1 MKLSIRQIIGS
12 GYAAA
17 ALLLVI
23 MGVTAYRNIGTMRDT
38 TQLVSQTHQMKQHIV
53 SILSFLED
61 AETGQRGFVITGED
75 SYLEHYRT
83 GVREVPREAA
93 SIRALTSN
101 PAQHANLDRLDPL
114 IAARFA
120 EFQATIGLR
129 LSEGFDAALRMVEG
143 GAGEQTMD
151 EIRAV
156 LATMDSVEN
165 VLLAERE
172 GAAQRSATAT
182 VAVIIGSTLAAL
194 AVVVF
199 LAYFIMQ
206 RVSDAHD
213 LLSREMSERGRAE
226 GELRELTGTLQQRVE
241 ERTAE
246 LEESRIAAL
255 NMMEDAEQAR
265 RTAERTSEHLQ
276 REIAERK
283 RAEEE
288 RARNTAE
295 LERFMDLAVGREEH
309 MIALKQEVNELLQ
322 EAGKPVA
329 YDLSFVL
336 QATTPP
342 DER

>member
-1 MKLSIRQIIGS
+1 MSIRQIIGS

-23 MGVTAYRNIGTMRDT
+23 IGVTAYSHMGTMRRTD
-38 TQLVSQTHQMKQHIV
+38 QLVTQTLRMKQHIRT
-53 SILSFLED
+53 ILSYLQG

-75 SYLEHYRT
+75 SYLVPYRT
-83 GVREVPREAA
+83 GVREVPGEVA
-93 SIRALTSN
+93 SIRALTPN

-114 IAARFA
+114 IVAKFA
-120 EFQATIGLR
+120 ELQETIESR
-129 LSEGFDAALRMVEG
+129 RNEDFNAALQIVVG
-143 GAGEQTMD
+143 GAGKQTMD
-151 EIRAV
+151 RIRAV

-182 VAVIIGSTLAAL
+182 VAVIIGGTLAAL

-213 LLSREMSERGRAE
+213 RLSREMSERGRAE

-246 LEESRIAAL
+246 LEKSRIAAL